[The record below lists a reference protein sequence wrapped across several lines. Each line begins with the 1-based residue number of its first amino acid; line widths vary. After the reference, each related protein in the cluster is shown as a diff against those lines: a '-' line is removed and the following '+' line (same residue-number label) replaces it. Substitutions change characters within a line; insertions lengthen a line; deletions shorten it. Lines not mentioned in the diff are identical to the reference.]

1 METSNMP
8 GRILVVDDEP
18 DAAKLFRRR
27 FRGELRRGEYEI
39 DFAHSGAEA
48 LEKLEDRV
56 RDNAVLVVSDVA
68 MPGMTGF
75 ELLQQ
80 IKQRWPELR
89 VVMMTA
95 FGDGE
100 TRRRAVGMGADD
112 LFAKPIDFTLFKE
125 GLRRLVVQGEAI

>member
-1 METSNMP
+1 MP

-18 DAAKLFRRR
+18 DAVDLFRRR

-39 DFAHSGAEA
+39 DFALSGMEA
-48 LEKLEDRV
+48 LEKLEEWV
-56 RDNAVLVVSDVA
+56 LDNAILVVSDVA

-75 ELLQQ
+75 ELLQE
-80 IKQRWPELR
+80 IKQRWPRLR

-100 TRRRAVGMGADD
+100 TRRRAVSMGADD
-112 LFAKPIDFTLFKE
+112 LFSKPIDFTLFKE
-125 GLRRLVVQGEAI
+125 GIRWLAAPGEAV